1 MPRESPS
8 RGLLPKGLYLITPD
22 EPDAT
27 RLLARV
33 APLLPFAACVQ
44 YRNKRA
50 DAALR
55 ERQARDLRSL
65 CRDAGV
71 PLIVNDDA
79 ALAARIDAEGVHL
92 GEHDGDVAAARAL
105 LGDGAIIGVSC
116 YDELARAE
124 IAVRAGADYVA
135 FGAFF
140 PSPTKPHARRAS
152 PALLQA
158 AARFDMP
165 RVAIGGITPDN
176 ARPLIA
182 AGADLIAVIS
192 GVFDAPDPIAAARA
206 YRDCFSDISTHPLPS
221 PPPRAGKGAEEP
233 FA

>member
-1 MPRESPS
+1 MPREFPSKSPLS
-8 RGLLPKGLYLITPD
+8 KGLYLITPD
-22 EPDAT
+22 EPDNT

-33 APLLPFAACVQ
+33 APLLPFASCLQ

-50 DAALR
+50 DTALR
-55 ERQARDLRSL
+55 EQQALALRSL
-65 CRDAGV
+65 CHDAGM
-71 PLIVNDDA
+71 PLVINDDA
-79 ALAARIDAEGVHL
+79 ALAAKIGADGVHL

-105 LGDGAIIGVSC
+105 LGDAAIIGVSC
-116 YDELARAE
+116 YDELVRAE
-124 IAVRAGADYVA
+124 IAARAGADYVA

-158 AARFDMP
+158 AARFGLP

-176 ARPLIA
+176 ARSLIA

-192 GVFDAPDPIAAARA
+192 GVFEAADPVAAAQA
-206 YRDCFSDISTHPLPS
+206 YRACFTPSHFDPPAHADEGAQEPST
-221 PPPRAGKGAEEP
+221 
-233 FA
+233 